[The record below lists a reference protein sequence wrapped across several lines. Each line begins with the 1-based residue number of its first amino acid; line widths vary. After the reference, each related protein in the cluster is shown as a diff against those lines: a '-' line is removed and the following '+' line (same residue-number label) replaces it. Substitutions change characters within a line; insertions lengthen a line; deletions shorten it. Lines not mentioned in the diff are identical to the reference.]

1 MPKNGPYYEVGRYV
15 CRLGQ
20 HAMVEK
26 EKGPQLVLRFKVLG
40 RYDNMGQ
47 VHEVNSYERTYY
59 RVFNEN
65 TISFAIEDLK
75 ALGFAAPK
83 FSSLDPEDSD
93 PFNFDG
99 IECDMWCSHKPNR
112 DGDMQEVWSP
122 AKQGGSTEIEGKRVE
137 KSALRKLDNLF
148 GRQLRSEVA
157 PTGKPQPVAASQG
170 ISDEDVPF

>member
-1 MPKNGPYYEVGRYV
+1 MASPFYEVGRYA

-47 VHEVNSYERTYY
+47 VHDVRSYERTYY

-65 TISFAIEDLK
+65 TINFAIEDLK

-93 PFNFDG
+93 PFSFDG
-99 IECDMWCSHKPNR
+99 IECDMWCSHKEDRN
-112 DGDMQEVWSP
+112 GDKQESWGP
-122 AKQGGSTEIEGKRVE
+122 AKQAGSSEIEGKRVDR
-137 KSALRKLDNLF
+137 SALRRLDNLF
-148 GRQLRSEVA
+148 GKQLRPEAARNAKPAPVPPQGVSE
-157 PTGKPQPVAASQG
+157 
-170 ISDEDVPF
+170 DDVPF